1 MEDKL
6 NIHQEA
12 RRIIKDHTE
21 GFMNG
26 TQYKPDDED
35 ELWET
40 MLSEC
45 AFILTEDFLDGKYT
59 PMQYNDIRNE
69 VAEILTNIFTP
80 ASYEDMKKSLN
91 ARPVMEDIDLR
102 KRIYEIDKAE
112 HGCGYWSV
120 CDNHCCPC
128 PVRHYSSDDFDN
140 DVWDRLLHRPG
151 I

>member
-1 MEDKL
+1 MENKL
-6 NIHQEA
+6 DIKQEA
-12 RRIIKDHTE
+12 RRIIKEHTE

-26 TQYKPDDED
+26 TQYKPEDED

-69 VAEILTNIFTP
+69 VAEILTRIFTP
-80 ASYEDMKKSLN
+80 ASYEDMKKSLEDH
-91 ARPVMEDIDLR
+91 PVMDDIDLK
-102 KRIYEIDKAE
+102 KRMYDIDKAE
-112 HGCGYWSV
+112 RGCGYWAV
-120 CDNHCCPC
+120 CADHCCPC
-128 PVRHYSSDDFDN
+128 PVRHYSCDDFDIG
-140 DVWDRLLHRPG
+140 VWDRMLHRPA